1 MEGQPVIIGAH
12 YDHVGIDES
21 GVLHPGADD
30 NASGISI
37 LIEVAAKLSRAYTPQ
52 RPIIFVAFSGEESG
66 LLGSK
71 YLIENSLEG
80 FRSENYFAMVNLD
93 SVGRLDGKDLQIF
106 GSESAYEWPFIAQGI
121 GFTIGVQSE
130 FLTETIASGDH
141 VSFLNAG
148 IPAIHLFS
156 GMHLDFHQPSDT
168 LDKLDLLGMSNV
180 ALWVEEAS
188 AYLGERTDPLRVNL
202 ENARQVEV
210 QTQTSERSASLGTVP
225 DFAYSGEGVRISGVT
240 PGGAADEAG
249 FKAQDVLLSYNGD
262 VIEDMQ
268 TYSNF
273 LRQSDPGESITIEI
287 LREGQKI
294 SIEATLKAR

>member
-1 MEGQPVIIGAH
+1 M
-12 YDHVGIDES
+12 
-21 GVLHPGADD
+21 
-30 NASGISI
+30 
-37 LIEVAAKLSRAYTPQ
+37 
-52 RPIIFVAFSGEESG
+52 
-66 LLGSK
+66 
-71 YLIENSLEG
+71 
-80 FRSENYFAMVNLD
+80 
-93 SVGRLDGKDLQIF
+93 
-106 GSESAYEWPFIAQGI
+106 
-121 GFTIGVQSE
+121 QSE

-148 IPAIHLFS
+148 IPSIHLFS

-168 LDKLDLLGMSNV
+168 LDKLDLVGMSNV

-188 AYLGERTDPLRVNL
+188 AYLGDRTDPLRVNL
-202 ENARQVEV
+202 ENAKQVEV